1 MQHSVES
8 VFELNK
14 FRYLKEVKKK
24 KSPLKNVEI
33 IISMQLLNYL
43 LVLVA

>member
-1 MQHSVES
+1 MQHWAES

-14 FRYLKEVKKK
+14 FRYLKQK